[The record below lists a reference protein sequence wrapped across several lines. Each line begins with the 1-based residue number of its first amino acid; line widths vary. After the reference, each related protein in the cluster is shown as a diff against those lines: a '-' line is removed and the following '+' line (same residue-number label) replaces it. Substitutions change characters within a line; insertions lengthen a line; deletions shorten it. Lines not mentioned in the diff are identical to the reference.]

1 MHIDVVGGGIAGLY
15 AAYKLKRRGLDVC
28 VYEKSRRLGGRIG
41 TVRFAGR
48 DVPTG
53 AGIGR
58 GKDVL
63 LRALG
68 VAVKEFTTQF
78 KYRLPRGRA
87 GNVQA
92 TRDARVG

>member
-53 AGIGR
+53 AER
-58 GKDVL
+58 
-63 LRALG
+63 
-68 VAVKEFTTQF
+68 TCCC
-78 KYRLPRGRA
+78 
-87 GNVQA
+87 
-92 TRDARVG
+92 ARCVTSSVFL